1 VFSMILSWLTG
12 GGIAAIGR
20 ELNTAYQNKLT
31 AQNDGARIAADVQIK
46 VLEAR
51 LEAYKTNA
59 SVIQSAMQHKVFWVA
74 WAIAAIPTVSW
85 FGWGMLDSLFNGA
98 LPDVAALP
106 PQLKEYAD
114 TVWNSLFLS
123 GGAVATASVVAS
135 AIRGRK

>member
-1 VFSMILSWLTG
+1 MFALLMKWLTG

-114 TVWNSLFLS
+114 TVLSNVFLT
-123 GGAVATASVVAS
+123 GAGMAGAQ
-135 AIRGRK
+135 AIGNALKKR